1 MFKIAWKYIK
11 GYKKNT
17 LVCIMGIAFSVMLV
31 FSLIGISN
39 RIMNQYQDMLLNSSS
54 LHDARIHDLSVD
66 MVEDIYN
73 NHLPEDCEKMINQW
87 CGTIYSEKANINTLV
102 LAVEGSW
109 ETFHRVELK
118 EGRKPENPYEVCV
131 EEKYSKE

>member
-54 LHDARIHDLSVD
+54 LHDARIHDISVD
-66 MVEDIYN
+66 IVEDIYN
-73 NHLPEDCEKMINQW
+73 NHLPEVVRNYIFR
-87 CGTIYSEKANINTLV
+87 
-102 LAVEGSW
+102 EG
-109 ETFHRVELK
+109 
-118 EGRKPENPYEVCV
+118 
-131 EEKYSKE
+131 